1 MAAMAEL
8 TAQQV
13 MLCVAAFEAAWVRLL
28 SENRVRDENIEKLP
42 TLIVAAVLED
52 FANGEL
58 EQNALAAGALAR
70 VKDFKE
76 EIKH

>member
-1 MAAMAEL
+1 M
-8 TAQQV
+8 
-13 MLCVAAFEAAWVRLL
+13 MLI
-28 SENRVRDENIEKLP
+28 ENRVREENIEKLP

-58 EQNALAAGALAR
+58 KQDALAAGALAR

>member
-1 MAAMAEL
+1 MAEL

-13 MLCVAAFEAAWVRLL
+13 MLCVAAFEAAWVGLL
-28 SENRVRDENIEKLP
+28 RENRVRDENIQKLP
-42 TLIVAAVLED
+42 TLVMAAVLED

-58 EQNALAAGALAR
+58 KREALVATALAR

-76 EIKH
+76 EIKQ